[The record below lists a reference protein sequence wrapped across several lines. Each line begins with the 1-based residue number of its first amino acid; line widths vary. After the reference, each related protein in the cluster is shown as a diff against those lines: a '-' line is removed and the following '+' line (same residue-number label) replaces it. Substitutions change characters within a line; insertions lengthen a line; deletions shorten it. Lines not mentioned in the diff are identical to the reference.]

1 MYRTVIF
8 DLDGTLLNTIGD
20 LAGAGNWVCRK
31 NGWPE
36 HSLEEFMTMV
46 GHGIPNL
53 VSRFSPPEVQS
64 PLFQMKALTDF
75 NEYYSQ
81 HNMDLTKPYP
91 GIVELL
97 AQIRA
102 EGIRMA
108 VYSNKADQFSQE
120 IIAHFFPGTFDFVLG
135 KRKEFPVKPD
145 PAGVKFVLEQL
156 GAKREET
163 LFVGDSSVD
172 IQTAHHA
179 DLKACGVTWGFR
191 SKESLIEAGADF
203 LAEDADALKQVILG
217 NMT

>member
-97 AQIRA
+97 AQIGA

-203 LAEDADALKQVILG
+203 LAEDAAALKQVILG
-217 NMT
+217 NMN

>member
-64 PLFQMKALTDF
+64 PLFQMKVLTDF

-203 LAEDADALKQVILG
+203 LAEDAAALKQVILG
-217 NMT
+217 NMA